1 MMASACVNNVGIPQE
16 SFPPAYAWLS
26 PNVPHYPTIDSA
38 VEPAATTGSAAE
50 VPRRSVDRVDF
61 EFRLDEVR
69 VTMLAA
75 DELFSEGKLVPLH
88 VTALQA
94 PADPF
99 PGDLLSSEADAK
111 PWICAEGIG
120 SDSFV
125 LSPKAPRCS
134 ARWRELLG
142 LKRLQNPKKEPS
154 KTASS
159 PLPSAS
165 PRAIEPTTGSKT
177 PTGKSFKNLLQR
189 HLKTSIDPLL
199 SLPLLRDGGPDAV
212 SSSLSSRLSL
222 SSSSSGPEHEDLP
235 RLSLDSE
242 KPRNPPRLRISRP
255 LSEANFPTR
264 VARHRG
270 RQPPDSQSAQAWGVS
285 VDSPRMDPSGRV
297 IFEGL
302 ERSSSSPSSFNGV
315 PTTKYRGMQ
324 RSYSAN
330 VRIPSVLNVP
340 VCSIR
345 RSSKSVS
352 VFGFGQL
359 FSQPRKDRNASSA
372 SLSSTMGRPANASA
386 AAGKTT
392 IDSAR
397 KRDRLRARREPRG
410 F

>member
-1 MMASACVNNVGIPQE
+1 MMASACVNNLGVQPE
-16 SFPPAYAWLS
+16 SFSPPYAWIN
-26 PNVPHYPTIDSA
+26 PNVPHYPANDSA
-38 VEPAATTGSAAE
+38 VDPTEL
-50 VPRRSVDRVDF
+50 PRRSADRVDF

-88 VTALQA
+88 VTALRT
-94 PADPF
+94 PADP
-99 PGDLLSSEADAK
+99 LLSPEADSK

-120 SDSFV
+120 SESFV

-134 ARWRELLG
+134 ARWRDLLG

-154 KTASS
+154 KTASV
-159 PLPSAS
+159 PSEQ
-165 PRAIEPTTGSKT
+165 PTGSKT

-189 HLKTSIDPLL
+189 HLKSSIDPLL
-199 SLPLLRDGGPDAV
+199 GLPLLRDGNPDAV

-222 SSSSSGPEHEDLP
+222 SSSSSSGPEHEDLP

-242 KPRNPPRLRISRP
+242 KPRNPPRVRISRP
-255 LSEANFPTR
+255 LSSPPEGNFPSR
-264 VARHRG
+264 VSRFPG
-270 RQPPDSQSAQAWGVS
+270 RQPLDNQSVQAWGCS
-285 VDSPRMDPSGRV
+285 VDSPRMNPSGRI

-352 VFGFGQL
+352 VFGFGPL
-359 FSQPRKDRNASSA
+359 FSQPRKDRDASS
-372 SLSSTMGRPANASA
+372 SSSSSMGRPANIAAASA
-386 AAGKTT
+386 AGGKTT
-392 IDSAR
+392 MDSAR
-397 KRDRLRARREPRG
+397 KRERIRARREPRG